1 MKILKDLIS
10 KMEDTLDE
18 IEFYGEKAHHLK
30 AEHKSL
36 ADTYIKIAE
45 IHIEVYK
52 MLHDRAIA
60 LINEK
65 KQGGADPPKFMLDIW
80 DYEHEKLVREFSEA
94 RFLVEE
100 YKKSY

>member
-10 KMEDTLDE
+10 KMEDTLNE

-65 KQGGADPPKFMLDIW
+65 KQNGADPPKFMLDIW
-80 DYEHEKLVREFSEA
+80 DYEHEKMVREFSEA

>member
-1 MKILKDLIS
+1 MKILKEVIN

-65 KQGGADPPKFMLDIW
+65 KQGGADPPKFMLDLW
-80 DYEHEKLVREFSEA
+80 DYEHEKLVRKFNEA